1 MFWTL
6 GKILGPAY
14 TPEVHDAWVKI
25 FSSMMKVIVPIAVAA
40 ELKDNTAQQMRLEK
54 AIEQGDT
61 IGLHHGDASGH
72 GRTTVA

>member
-40 ELKDNTAQQMRLEK
+40 ELKDNSAQQMRLEK
-54 AIEQGDT
+54 AIEQGDA
-61 IGLHHGDASGH
+61 IGLHHGDASGN